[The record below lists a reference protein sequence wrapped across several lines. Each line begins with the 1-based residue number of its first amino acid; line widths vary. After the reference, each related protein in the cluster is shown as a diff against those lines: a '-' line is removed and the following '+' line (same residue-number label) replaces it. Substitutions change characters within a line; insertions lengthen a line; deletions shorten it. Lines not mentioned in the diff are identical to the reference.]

1 MERKIVVKIYKDI
14 QKIKEQWEE
23 LDQLA
28 SAKIQAGDLPY
39 VNYSF
44 YQTYPWNCFLSK
56 TYNGIFYHTV
66 FLIAEEEG
74 EPLMILPLI
83 LDRFNKRM
91 RLLSG
96 RIAGILNA
104 ACPYQDQRGEAAA
117 EQMLRFLKTEFGKEW
132 KYKFK
137 DIPLHS
143 VFFQTMLTTG
153 VSHSERESYHIPLSE
168 FENYDAYLSS
178 LGKNIYKNIRK
189 SYNHLVTDGKQMSL
203 SIHTVD
209 NPPSRRLLFK
219 IWKLYF
225 QRKLA
230 WNKKKKSLS
239 KCLLSRMRAVMN
251 TVAGRQTKSMMK
263 LRASELY
270 VMTIDGEVAA
280 FMHAY
285 VHDNHVLMP
294 KLAIDTCFARYSPGI
309 LLIQESVKLL
319 MERGIVDLDMCRGD
333 ERYKIEVGG
342 RMEPLGGAGGRISE
356 WK

>member
-1 MERKIVVKIYKDI
+1 MERKIVVKIYKDV

-66 FLIAEEEG
+66 FLMAEEEG

-137 DIPLHS
+137 LVYFSTDITYRKAFIRLCS
-143 VFFQTMLTTG
+143 N
-153 VSHSERESYHIPLSE
+153 SY
-168 FENYDAYLSS
+168 Y
-178 LGKNIYKNIRK
+178 
-189 SYNHLVTDGKQMSL
+189 
-203 SIHTVD
+203 
-209 NPPSRRLLFK
+209 
-219 IWKLYF
+219 
-225 QRKLA
+225 
-230 WNKKKKSLS
+230 
-239 KCLLSRMRAVMN
+239 
-251 TVAGRQTKSMMK
+251 
-263 LRASELY
+263 
-270 VMTIDGEVAA
+270 
-280 FMHAY
+280 
-285 VHDNHVLMP
+285 
-294 KLAIDTCFARYSPGI
+294 
-309 LLIQESVKLL
+309 
-319 MERGIVDLDMCRGD
+319 
-333 ERYKIEVGG
+333 
-342 RMEPLGGAGGRISE
+342 
-356 WK
+356 